1 MFYKYKELILF
12 TKAINKIYSKFIQLY
27 KYNKQYFYFIFS

>member
-12 TKAINKIYSKFIQLY
+12 IKTINKIYSKFIKLY
-27 KYNKQYFYFIFS
+27 KYNK